1 MSYGAAKSS
10 GSISESSGSSSDSF
24 SSSGS
29 SSGCSAPASI
39 SQQIRE
45 EFEGYVQADQIISLQ
60 NSGYD
65 PLQHNIEV
73 VLTSPI
79 ILDYGTIGGVSIT
92 GADQFEDTF
101 TVGYSISTEDGLLLL
116 TVIAEGYTESPALG
130 VIQGLLTVNFSCK

>member
-10 GSISESSGSSSDSF
+10 GSVSESSGSSSDSF

-29 SSGCSAPASI
+29 SSGCNAPASI

-45 EFEGYVQADQIISLQ
+45 EFEGYIQADQIISLQ

-73 VLTSPI
+73 VLAYPI

-92 GADQFEDTF
+92 SADQFEDTF

-116 TVIAEGYTESPALG
+116 TVTAEGYAELPLLG